1 MNSVIIPQMYP
12 MHHKGYAA
20 AAGYGVPAQG
30 YLSYTPQQYQ
40 QQQQMTPTDV
50 FSVAAAAMMP
60 PVQTQHFQKRQ
71 MPQPQPT
78 QQQQQQAQFR
88 VPPMRYQ
95 PYPVVSPNKPP
106 EVRTTSSTRP
116 NREVPESVKF

>member
-20 AAGYGVPAQG
+20 ATAGYGVPAQG

-50 FSVAAAAMMP
+50 FSVAAAMMP
-60 PVQTQHFQKRQ
+60 PVQQHFQKRQ
-71 MPQPQPT
+71 VPPPP
-78 QQQQQQAQFR
+78 QQQQAQFR

-95 PYPVVSPNKPP
+95 PYPIVSPNRPP

-116 NREVPESVKF
+116 NRKVSKSVNF